1 MKLTQKERTKERWA
15 ESGWGRQ
22 REFHMIV
29 DMLADSQ
36 TICQEKK
43 KYMFHVGKYKIFCK
57 VQNYR
62 GPTTIDVYNII
73 KYWSF

>member
-1 MKLTQKERTKERWA
+1 
-15 ESGWGRQ
+15 
-22 REFHMIV
+22 MIV

-43 KYMFHVGKYKIFCK
+43 KYMFYVGKYKIFCK

-73 KYWSF
+73 KY